1 MSLTLEELETELR
14 NQPAEVRDYLAS
26 MLIETLDPAELDDEA
41 VEEEAHR
48 RYLELERNE
57 VEGLD
62 GDEVIAQLRA
72 RRRR

>member
-1 MSLTLEELETELR
+1 MTLEQLEAELR

-26 MLIETLDPAELDDEA
+26 MLIETLDSAGTEDDDA
-41 VEEEAHR
+41 VEAEAHR
-48 RYLELERNE
+48 RLELASGE
-57 VEGLD
+57 VEGID

>member
-1 MSLTLEELETELR
+1 MTLEQLEAELR

-26 MLIETLDPAELDDEA
+26 MLIETLDSAGTEDDDAAEA
-41 VEEEAHR
+41 EAHR
-48 RYLELERNE
+48 RYLELASGE
-57 VEGLD
+57 VEGID